1 MKMAK
6 VLVCVFIAISLLAC
20 TTSAERKREKDKAAQ
35 AASAYTQLGIEYL
48 REGNYELSLAKLQKA
63 IEIDPDFSLA
73 HGSIAILYEKVGDD
87 KLAEKHYKKALRL
100 NPDDAGGHNNYG
112 QFLCFQGRYEDA
124 SKEFMTAAS
133 NPFYATPTVPITN
146 AGLCAK
152 RIPDMPLA
160 EQYFRQALQLDE
172 QFAPALLQM
181 ALFKFEQGAFLSARA
196 YLQRFQEVAKH
207 SPDSLWLAVRTEFA
221 LKDESTSGYYAVML
235 KENFPKS
242 EQAMLLLEWENERR
256 SGR

>member
-1 MKMAK
+1 MKTAK

-20 TTSAERKREKDKAAQ
+20 STSAERKREKDQAAR

-48 REGNYELSLAKLQKA
+48 REGNYELSLSKLQKA
-63 IEIDPDFSLA
+63 LEVDPDFALA

-87 KLAEKHYKKALRL
+87 KLAEKHYRKALSL
-100 NPDDAGGHNNYG
+100 NPDDSGGHNNYG
-112 QFLCFQGRYEDA
+112 QFLCYQERYKEA
-124 SKEFMTAAS
+124 SEQFMTAAS
-133 NPFYATPTVPITN
+133 NPFYATPAVPITN

-172 QFAPALLQM
+172 KFAPALFQM

-196 YLQRFQEVAKH
+196 YLQRFQEVAEH
-207 SPDSLWLAVRTEFA
+207 NPESLWLAVRTEFA
-221 LKDESTSGYYAVML
+221 LKDENTSGHYAIML
-235 KENFPKS
+235 RENFPKS
-242 EQAMLLLEWENERR
+242 EQAILLLEWENERR